1 MYIVGQ
7 HVSLK
12 ETVTTRELGL
22 TQVMTIDGRVFKWG
36 KLCLNSST
44 VLRMDVDKKGLDR
57 TWSRNQTIGQYSV

>member
-22 TQVMTIDGRVFKWG
+22 TQVMTID
-36 KLCLNSST
+36 
-44 VLRMDVDKKGLDR
+44 VLH
-57 TWSRNQTIGQYSV
+57 NQLV